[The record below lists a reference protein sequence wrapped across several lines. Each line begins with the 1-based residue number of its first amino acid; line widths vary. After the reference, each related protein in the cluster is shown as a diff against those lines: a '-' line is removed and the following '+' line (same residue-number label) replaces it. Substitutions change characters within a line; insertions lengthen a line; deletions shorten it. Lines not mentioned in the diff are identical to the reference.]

1 MINRIAVA
9 IGVLVQALWV
19 AEISEE
25 RIKSVETTNSRV
37 VISRTQVVVTIT
49 SVELFAAVEELR
61 QSVGRV
67 EADGIAK
74 GIIREALRDGV
85 VGGNVAQSVCEGTG
99 ITVAV
104 VEEVFRVC
112 LQRLQ
117 DAVQIRRCRLRV
129 VLVAED
135 FIRF

>member
-67 EADGIAK
+67 EANGVAK
-74 GIIREALRDGV
+74 SVIREALRDGV
-85 VGGNVAQSVCEGTG
+85 VCGNVAGGVKQCRGV
-99 ITVAV
+99 TVAV
-104 VEEVFRVC
+104 VHKVFRVRLC
-112 LQRLQ
+112 GLQ
-117 DAVQIRRCRLRV
+117 DAVQIGRCRLRV

-135 FIRF
+135 LIRF